1 MFSDINWNELTD
13 PNIIRSEKS
22 KREPF
27 TIFHDSSD
35 PAFIQTNIG
44 TINSLE
50 QSNNEKELQILKN
63 YIDISNNIQ
72 TYLTTQQQLHNNN
85 SKYHYDDVL
94 DPNTIINGKDTTD
107 IRTVLQDDINTLS
120 LYQNAIYI
128 SSSIACATLL
138 IAAIIIIPLQKK

>member
-13 PNIIRSEKS
+13 PNIILSEKS

-50 QSNNEKELQILKN
+50 QSTNENELKVLKN
-63 YIDISNNIQ
+63 YVDISNNIQ

-85 SKYHYDDVL
+85 SKYHYDDIL
-94 DPNTIINGKDTTD
+94 APNTIINGKDTTD
-107 IRTVLQDDINTLS
+107 IRTVLQDDINTLT